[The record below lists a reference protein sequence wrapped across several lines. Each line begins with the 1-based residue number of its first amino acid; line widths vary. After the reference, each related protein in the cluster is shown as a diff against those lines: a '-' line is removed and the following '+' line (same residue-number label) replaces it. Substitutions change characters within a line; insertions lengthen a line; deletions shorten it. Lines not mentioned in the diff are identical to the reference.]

1 MEKLEKN
8 LRLLLTA
15 EHESVFDLATKV
27 LVGLEG
33 KDELQTPE
41 IKTAHKLFDLIW
53 KFSESRLDINRA
65 LNQLI
70 GTAQSEQKR
79 LQEGVTLSLGWIN
92 TTRYE
97 ETVNESKKLWN
108 EVHSLAYIA
117 GLTSLEITLLQNLIH
132 SLTEYSK

>member
-15 EHESVFDLATKV
+15 EHKSVFDLATKV
-27 LVGLEG
+27 VEGLEG
-33 KDELQTPE
+33 KDELKTPE
-41 IKTAHKLFDLIW
+41 IKTAHKLFDCIW
-53 KFSESRLDINRA
+53 KFSESRIDINRA

-70 GTAQSEQKR
+70 GTAQLEQKR
-79 LQEGVTLSLGWIN
+79 LEQGVTLDLGWLN

-117 GLTSLEITLLQNLIH
+117 GLTTLEITLLQNVIH
-132 SLTEYSK
+132 SLTEYRK

>member
-33 KDELQTPE
+33 KDEPQTPE
-41 IKTAHKLFDLIW
+41 IKTAQKLFDSIW

>member
-8 LRLLLTA
+8 LRVLLTA

-132 SLTEYSK
+132 SLTEYSQ